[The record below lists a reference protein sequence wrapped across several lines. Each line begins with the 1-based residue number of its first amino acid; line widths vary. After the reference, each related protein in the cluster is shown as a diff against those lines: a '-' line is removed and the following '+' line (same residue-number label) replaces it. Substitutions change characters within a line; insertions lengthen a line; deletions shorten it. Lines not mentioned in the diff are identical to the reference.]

1 MNRTRIQWLSTL
13 FALAAACGVAGCE
26 ATPGD
31 GGDGETVSSA
41 DVGQEKDALVGIE
54 ARSGGPVDVERD
66 EAGRVR
72 VVTLAPG
79 ARYAPGLRGG
89 GPEAAARSFVADNRG
104 LFGLTAGAV
113 DELALGRVDADD
125 GSGLRHVTL
134 HRTVNGVPV
143 FQGAITVHMDATDGV
158 FRALCDEHYRVT
170 EPKNGRVLGGAD
182 AAFAAARAA
191 GLSLSPRVEQS
202 GDRTTLYD
210 AALLDPSVVE
220 PRVVHVGPG
229 DDRYAHQVTL
239 SWLGADRVQHAELFL
254 VDAEDG
260 AVLQR
265 HSLINE
271 AFRGRVFTG
280 TPGANPTADTRV
292 LVSFD
297 GNPAASPNGWVDST
311 RKTRGNNAIAA
322 TDLNA
327 NNSVGSTE
335 IQPTANAA
343 GDFDF
348 PWSPTQNAQGF
359 RDAAVTNAF
368 FFVNDFHDRTYL
380 LGFTEASG
388 NFQTNNFGKGGA
400 GNDEVQV
407 DVQDG
412 SGTNNANMA
421 TPPDGQ
427 RPRMQMFVFD
437 FNGGVVEDGDFDGTV
452 VYHEYAHGLS
462 NRLVGGGSTACL
474 NGIQSGGMGEGWGDY
489 LGGSF
494 ANTAVVGA
502 YVTGDAVRGIRAAPM
517 DTSPFTYANIKD
529 GSMTEVHDA
538 GEIWA
543 ATLFDLRERLGATI
557 VDRLVVQGMKLT
569 PCNPTMLQARDAII
583 QADANL
589 NGGANRCAIFEVFA
603 GRQMG
608 SGASSASH
616 NSTSTVVLSTAVPTE
631 CGGTQPPVGQT
642 FTSTDVPKSIPD
654 NNTTGVTSV
663 LNVPAGVGLTKVT
676 ISLNINHPFRGD
688 LEVSLISPDNKTRI
702 LSNRAGGSADNLVLS
717 NQDVTSSFVGSPG
730 SGQWKLKVRD
740 LAAIDIGTVTAWSLN
755 ITP

>member
-1 MNRTRIQWLSTL
+1 MNRARIQWLSTL

-31 GGDGETVSSA
+31 DGETVTGTGTDS
-41 DVGQEKDALVGIE
+41 GQEKDALVGIE

-72 VVTLAPG
+72 AVTLAPG
-79 ARYAPGLRGG
+79 ARYAGLAGG
-89 GPEAAARSFVADNRG
+89 SAEDAARGFVAENRG

-113 DELALGRVDADD
+113 GELALGRVDGDD
-125 GSGLRHVTL
+125 GHGLRHVTL

-143 FQGAITVHMDATDGV
+143 FQGAITVHLDASNGV
-158 FRALCDEHYRVT
+158 FRALCDENYRVT
-170 EPKNGRVLGGAD
+170 EPRNARVLGGAD
-182 AAFAAARAA
+182 AVMAAAREA
-191 GLSLSPRVEQS
+191 GLSLSPRAEQS
-202 GDRTTLYD
+202 GDRTIVSD
-210 AALLDPSVVE
+210 AALLDPSVSE

-239 SWLGADRVQHAELFL
+239 SWLGADRVQHADLFL
-254 VDAEDG
+254 IDAEDG

-265 HSLINE
+265 FSLIND

-280 TPGANPTADTRV
+280 TPGANPTADTRA

-297 GNPAASPNGWVDST
+297 GDPASSPSGWVDST

-327 NNSVGSTE
+327 NNAVGTNE

-348 PWSPTQNAQGF
+348 PWSPTQNAQTF
-359 RDAAVTNAF
+359 RDASVTNAF
-368 FFVNDFHDRTYL
+368 FFVNDWHDRMYA

-388 NFQTNNFGKGGA
+388 NFQTNNFGKGGL

-412 SGTNNANMA
+412 SGTNNANMS

-437 FNGGVVEDGDFDGTV
+437 FTGGVVEDGDFDGTV
-452 VYHEYAHGLS
+452 VYHENTHGLS
-462 NRLVGGGSTACL
+462 NRLVGGGSSGCL
-474 NGIQSGGMGEGWGDY
+474 NGTQSGGMGEGWSDFIAATI
-489 LGGSF
+489 L
-494 ANTAVVGA
+494 NNPVIGA

-517 DTSPFTYANIKD
+517 DSSPFTYANIKD

-538 GEIWA
+538 GEVWA
-543 ATLFDLRERLGATI
+543 ATLFDLRERLGAAV

-569 PCNPTMLQARDAII
+569 PCSPTMLQARDGIL

-608 SGASSASH
+608 SGASSPNH
-616 NSTSTVVLSTAVPTE
+616 NSTSAIVLSTAVPTE
-631 CGGTQPPVGQT
+631 CGGTQPPTGQT
-642 FTSTDVPKSIPD
+642 FNSTDVPKNIPD

-663 LNVPAGVGLTKVT
+663 LNVPAGLGLTKVS
-676 ISLNINHPFRGD
+676 ISLNINHTFRGD
-688 LEVSLISPDNKTRI
+688 LEVSLISPDNKTRV
-702 LSNRAGGSADNLVLS
+702 LSNRAGGSADNLVLT
-717 NQDVTSSFVGSPG
+717 NQDVSASFGGSPG

-740 LAAIDIGTVTAWSLN
+740 LAAVDIGTINSWSLT